1 MKRWETFLC
10 SADIA
15 FAQVPKEGLEA
26 VVNEHAGG
34 RLWLC
39 VLQENGSLESLEKEM
54 EMKAPLSSEQGMI

>member
-1 MKRWETFLC
+1 M
-10 SADIA
+10 
-15 FAQVPKEGLEA
+15 
-26 VVNEHAGG
+26 VNEHAGG